1 MFGSGFHWASAV
13 GAKRGLGHP
22 LLQAGLVER
31 MAAPNLDV
39 VLARNDR
46 LTADGALIKLQFGL
60 GFWFWWLEHVSVCQ
74 LKQQVNQLVLLVL
87 VGKEGLLGRLDL
99 SEEAPLDIKA
109 FHTNEA
115 SDRVDDLL
123 LLLGIQLSRL
133 GLLLLGPR
141 TVTKERWG
149 VDLVGSLIHRHRLLD
164 IGEVH
169 EQLVL
174 RGRHLLSLLVKN
186 VLHILNQLFL
196 SQFLV
201 FLLQFFYLLFRR
213 S

>member
-39 VLARNDR
+39 ILARNDS
-46 LTADGALIKLQFGL
+46 LTADGALFKLQLLL
-60 GFWFWWLEHVSVCQ
+60 GFWLWLLEHVSVCQ

-99 SEEAPLDIKA
+99 SKEAPLDIKA

-115 SDRVDDLL
+115 SDRIDDLL
-123 LLLGIQLSRL
+123 LLLGIQLSGL
-133 GLLLLGPR
+133 GLLLLVPR

-149 VDLVGSLIHRHRLLD
+149 VDLVGKLIH
-164 IGEVH
+164 
-169 EQLVL
+169 
-174 RGRHLLSLLVKN
+174 
-186 VLHILNQLFL
+186 
-196 SQFLV
+196 
-201 FLLQFFYLLFRR
+201 
-213 S
+213 